1 MKLRGGQIVIVG
13 LPKEIK
19 DNEYRVGLTPA
30 GVRALKDAGHEVLVE
45 KSAGEGSGFED
56 SLYQRAGGRIVDSAE
71 DVWTT
76 AELII
81 KVKEPIALEY
91 PRMREGQ
98 LLFTYLHLAPDTELT
113 KQLLER
119 KVTDIAY
126 ETITDHRGG
135 LPLLTPMSEVA
146 GRMAI
151 QVGAHYLEK
160 MSGGRGIL
168 LGGVPGVPAARV
180 VIIGGGVVGTN
191 AAKIAVGM
199 GAHVTMIDNNLERLR
214 ELDDIF
220 LSKISTLASSAY
232 MIHDAISQADLIVG
246 AVLVPGAAA
255 PKLVMRS
262 MLKDVP
268 NGAVIVDVAVDQG
281 GCIET
286 THPTT
291 HSNPTFY
298 VEGVL
303 HYCVANMPGAVPR
316 TSTFALTNAT
326 LPYALKLANNGFQ
339 AAVASDPGLA
349 AGVNTFA
356 GKLTYHAVALS
367 QGREYTP
374 LEQLFG
380 AKKAIPA

>member
-1 MKLRGGQIVIVG
+1 MIVG

-19 DNEYRVGLTPA
+19 DNEYRVGLVPA
-30 GVRALKDAGHEVLVE
+30 GVRALTDAGHYVVVE
-45 KSAGEGSGFED
+45 RSAGEGSGFGD
-56 SLYQRAGGRIVDSAE
+56 DLYQRAGATILDSADE
-71 DVWTT
+71 VWQQ
-76 AELII
+76 AEMIV
-81 KVKEPIALEY
+81 KVKEPIASEY
-91 PRMREGQ
+91 GRMREGQ
-98 LLFTYLHLAPDTELT
+98 ILFTYLHLAPNTELT
-113 KQLLER
+113 RQLLNH
-119 KVTDIAY
+119 KVTGVAY
-126 ETITDHRGG
+126 ETITDRRGT

-151 QVGAHYLEK
+151 QVGAQYLEK
-160 MSGGRGIL
+160 PVGGRGVL

-180 VIIGGGVVGTN
+180 CIIGGGTVGTN

-199 GAHVTMIDNNLERLR
+199 GAHVTIIDSNLDRLR

-220 LSKISTLASSAY
+220 LSRITTLASSAY
-232 MIHDAISQADLIVG
+232 AIHDAISQADLIVG

-255 PKLVMRS
+255 PKLVTRN

-291 HSNPTFY
+291 HSDPTFY

-326 LPYALKLANNGFQ
+326 LPYVLKLANHGFLE
-339 AAVASDPGLA
+339 AVTSDDGLM
-349 AGVNTFA
+349 AGVNTYA
-356 GKLTYHAVALS
+356 GKLSYEAVATA
-367 QGREYTP
+367 QGLNYTP
-374 LEQLFG
+374 IAEMLG
-380 AKKAIPA
+380 VTAATTTR

>member
-1 MKLRGGQIVIVG
+1 MIVG

-30 GVRALKDAGHEVLVE
+30 GVRALTDAGHKVVVE
-45 KSAGEGSGFED
+45 NHAGAGSGFED
-56 SLYQRAGGRIVDSAE
+56 SLYERAGAVMLESPD
-71 DVWTT
+71 DVW
-76 AELII
+76 AEGDMIV
-81 KVKEPIALEY
+81 KVKEPISPEY

-98 LLFTYLHLAPDTELT
+98 LLFTYLHLAPDPELT

-119 KVTDIAY
+119 KVTGVAY
-126 ETITDHRGG
+126 ETITDRRGT

-146 GRMAI
+146 GRMAV
-151 QVGAHYLEK
+151 QVGAHFLEK

-199 GAHVTMIDNNLERLR
+199 GAHVTMIDNNLDRLR

-232 MIHDAISQADLIVG
+232 MIHDAISQADLIIG

-255 PKLVMRS
+255 PRLVTRN
-262 MLKDVP
+262 MLKDVM
-268 NGAVIVDVAVDQG
+268 NGSVIVDVAVDQG

-291 HSNPTFY
+291 HSEPTYY

-326 LPYALKLANNGFQ
+326 LPYALKLANKGFVE
-339 AAVASDPGLA
+339 AIASDPGLR
-349 AGVNTFA
+349 AGVNTYA
-356 GKLTYHAVALS
+356 GKLTYKAVADS
-367 QGREYTP
+367 QGLEYSS
-374 LEQLFG
+374 LDDILG
-380 AKKAIPA
+380 GVASANG

>member
-1 MKLRGGQIVIVG
+1 LIVG

-30 GVRALKDAGHEVLVE
+30 GVRALKDAGHQIIVE
-45 KSAGEGSGFED
+45 TEAGAGSGFEN
-56 SLYQRAGGRIVDSAE
+56 SLYERAGATIIASADEVWANAEMIV
-71 DVWTT
+71 
-76 AELII
+76 
-81 KVKEPIALEY
+81 KVKEPIAPEY

-98 LLFTYLHLAPDTELT
+98 LLFTYLHLAPDRELT
-113 KQLLER
+113 RQLLER
-119 KVTDIAY
+119 NVTGIAY
-126 ETITDHRGG
+126 ETITDRNGQ

-191 AAKIAVGM
+191 SAKMAVGM
-199 GAHVTMIDNNLERLR
+199 GAHVTIIDNNLERLR

-232 MIHDAISQADLIVG
+232 MIQDAISQADLIVG
-246 AVLVPGAAA
+246 AVLVKGAAA
-255 PKLVMRS
+255 PKLITRS
-262 MLKDVP
+262 MLKEVP

-291 HSNPTFY
+291 HSNPTYY

-326 LPYALKLANNGFQ
+326 LPYALKLANKGFLH
-339 AAVASDPGLA
+339 AIASDPGLKE
-349 AGVNTFA
+349 GVNTFA
-356 GKLTYHAVALS
+356 GECTYEAVAAA
-367 QGREYTP
+367 QGIPYKP
-374 LEQLFG
+374 LDELIG
-380 AKKAIPA
+380 VSNADVATTR

>member
-1 MKLRGGQIVIVG
+1 VIIG

-30 GVRALKDAGHEVLVE
+30 GVRALTDANHKVLVE
-45 KSAGEGSGFED
+45 TKAGEGSGFED
-56 SLYQRAGGRIVDSAE
+56 TLYERAGGKIIKSAD
-71 DVWTT
+71 DVW
-76 AELII
+76 AEAEMIV
-81 KVKEPIALEY
+81 KVKEPIAPEY
-91 PRMREGQ
+91 PRMRDDQ
-98 LLFTYLHLAPDTELT
+98 LLFTYLHLAPDNKLTEE
-113 KQLLER
+113 LLNR
-119 KVTDIAY
+119 RVTGVAY
-126 ETITDHRGG
+126 ETISVRRGT
-135 LPLLTPMSEVA
+135 LPLLTPMTEVA

-199 GAHVTMIDNNLERLR
+199 GAHVTIIDNNLDRLR

-232 MIHDAISQADLIVG
+232 MIHDALLTADLIIG

-255 PKLVMRS
+255 PRLVTRN
-262 MLKDVP
+262 MLKDVAD
-268 NGAVIVDVAVDQG
+268 GAVIVDVAVDQG
-281 GCIET
+281 GCVET

-291 HSNPTFY
+291 HSDPTYY

-326 LPYALKLANNGFQ
+326 LPYALKLANLGFK
-339 AAVASDPGLA
+339 AAVMGDSGLA
-349 AGVNTFA
+349 EGVNTYA

-374 LEQLFG
+374 LGQLLE
-380 AKKAIPA
+380 A

>member
-1 MKLRGGQIVIVG
+1 MIIG

-30 GVRALKDAGHEVLVE
+30 GVRALSDAKHHVVVE

-56 SLYQRAGGRIVDSAE
+56 ELYERAGATILDSPD
-71 DVWTT
+71 DVW
-76 AELII
+76 AQGEMIV
-81 KVKEPIALEY
+81 KVKEPIAPEY

-98 LLFTYLHLAPDTELT
+98 VLFTYLHLAPDKELT
-113 KQLLER
+113 KQLLKR
-119 KVTDIAY
+119 KVTGVAY
-126 ETITDHRGG
+126 ETITDRRGT

-151 QVGAHYLEK
+151 QVGATYLEK
-160 MSGGRGIL
+160 MNGGRGIL
-168 LGGVPGVPAARV
+168 IGGVPGVPAARV

-199 GAHVTMIDNNLERLR
+199 GAQVTIIDNNLDRLR

-220 LSKISTLASSAY
+220 LSKVSTLASSAY

-255 PKLVMRS
+255 PKLVTRS

-268 NGAVIVDVAVDQG
+268 KGAVLVDVAVDQG

-291 HSNPTFY
+291 HSNPTYY
-298 VEGVL
+298 VEDVL

-326 LPYALKLANNGFQ
+326 LPYALKLANKGFVD
-339 AAVASDPGLA
+339 AINSDHGLKE
-349 AGVNTFA
+349 GVNTYA
-356 GKLTYHAVALS
+356 GKLTYEAVALA
-367 QGREYTP
+367 QGLDYTP
-374 LEQLFG
+374 LSEMLSSTT
-380 AKKAIPA
+380 AANA

>member
-1 MKLRGGQIVIVG
+1 MIVG

-30 GVRALKDAGHEVLVE
+30 GVRALTDAGHKVTVE
-45 KSAGEGSGFED
+45 KNAGEGSGFD
-56 SLYQRAGGRIVDSAE
+56 DALYQKAGAQIIDSAD
-71 DVWTT
+71 DVW
-76 AELII
+76 AGADMVV
-81 KVKEPIALEY
+81 KVKEPIEPEY

-98 LLFTYLHLAPDTELT
+98 LLFTYLHLAPDHELT
-113 KQLLER
+113 AQLLKR
-119 KVTDIAY
+119 KVTGIAY
-126 ETITDHRGG
+126 ETITDRKGM

-160 MSGGRGIL
+160 MAGGRGIL

-180 VIIGGGVVGTN
+180 VILGGGVVGTN

-199 GAHVTMIDNNLERLR
+199 GAHVTIIDNNLDRLR

-232 MIHDAISQADLIVG
+232 MIHDAISSADLIVG

-255 PKLVMRS
+255 PRLVTRN

-268 NGAVIVDVAVDQG
+268 NGSVIVDVAVDQG

-291 HSNPTFY
+291 HSNPTYY

-326 LPYALKLANNGFQ
+326 LPYTLKLANQGFLE
-339 AAVASDPGLA
+339 AIRSDAGLK

-356 GKLTYHAVALS
+356 GHCTYQAVAEAQSLA
-367 QGREYTP
+367 YTSIDA
-374 LEQLFG
+374 LIEVTS
-380 AKKAIPA
+380 ASNA